1 VSGRGRRRALVAVL
15 AVAAAAGSVLGVGG
29 GGASARL
36 TPKLVQV
43 KDDLFTPV
51 SVKVV
56 KNGSVKWKWVNTIH
70 THNVKLKTAPAGV
83 VKSNIYTQNSSSP
96 TYTFTRKFTK
106 VGKYHFVCS
115 IHPTKMQMDVN
126 VHN

>member
-1 VSGRGRRRALVAVL
+1 MSGARSRAIVLVAA
-15 AVAAAAGSVLGVGG
+15 AVAAASMLVLAFGG

-36 TPKLVQV
+36 TPKVVQV

-51 SVKVV
+51 NVGLV

-70 THNVKLKTAPAGV
+70 THNVRLTTAPAGV
-83 VKSNIYTQNSSSP
+83 NKANFRSQNSSSP

-106 VGKYHFVCS
+106 LGKYHFICS
-115 IHPTKMQMDVN
+115 IHPTKMQMNVN

>member
-1 VSGRGRRRALVAVL
+1 LLVIGTRRRRTVVSL
-15 AVAAAAGSVLGVGG
+15 AVAGVAAASLLAVGG
-29 GGASARL
+29 GGAGAAAKA
-36 TPKLVQV
+36 TPKVVQV
-43 KDDLFTPV
+43 KDDLYTPV
-51 SVKVV
+51 TVSIA

-70 THNVKLKTAPAGV
+70 THNVRVT
-83 VKSNIYTQNSSSP
+83 KSNFYSQNSASP

-106 VGKYHFVCS
+106 VGKYHFICS

>member
-1 VSGRGRRRALVAVL
+1 VSGARRRAIVL
-15 AVAAAAGSVLGVGG
+15 LAAAVAAASMLMLAFG

-36 TPKLVQV
+36 TPKVVQV

-51 SVKVV
+51 NVGLLKG
-56 KNGSVKWKWVNTIH
+56 GSVKWKWVNTIH
-70 THNVKLKTAPAGV
+70 THNVRLQTAPAGV
-83 VKSNIYTQNSSSP
+83 VKSNFNSQNSSSP

-106 VGKYHFVCS
+106 LGKYHFICS
-115 IHPTKMQMDVN
+115 IHPSKMQMNVN

>member
-1 VSGRGRRRALVAVL
+1 MISAPRKVAVGLVATAAMACAL
-15 AVAAAAGSVLGVGG
+15 LLMLGGGWAAAKAP
-29 GGASARL
+29 
-36 TPKLVQV
+36 PKVVQV

-51 SVKVV
+51 NVNLA

-70 THNVKLKTAPAGV
+70 THNVRLKTAPAGV
-83 VKSNIYTQNSSSP
+83 TKSNFYSQNSSSP

-106 VGKYHFVCS
+106 VGTYHFVCS
-115 IHPTKMQMDVN
+115 IHPTKMQMDVK

>member
-1 VSGRGRRRALVAVL
+1 MIGTRRRTILPL
-15 AVAAAAGSVLGVGG
+15 AAAIAAAALLALGG
-29 GGASARL
+29 GGAGAAAKA
-36 TPKLVQV
+36 TPKVVQV
-43 KDDLFTPV
+43 KDDLYTPV
-51 SVKVV
+51 SVSLA

-70 THNVKLKTAPAGV
+70 THNVRLTKAPAGV
-83 VKSNIYTQNSSSP
+83 TKSNFYSQNSASP

-106 VGKYHFVCS
+106 VGKYHFICS